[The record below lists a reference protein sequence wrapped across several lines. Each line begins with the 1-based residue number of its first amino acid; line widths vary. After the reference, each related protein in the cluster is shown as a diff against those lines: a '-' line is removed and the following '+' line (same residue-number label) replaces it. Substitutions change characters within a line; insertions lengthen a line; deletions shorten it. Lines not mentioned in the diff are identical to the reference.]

1 MEAKAHLTVHTHRK
15 SGQPSPRR
23 AIQNFLNRIK
33 DQLIMEGPEWWDIHP
48 DVARRIREQA

>member
-48 DVARRIREQA
+48 DVARRIRQQA